1 MWGPQTLCFLVKK
14 NPMKTQDYGYLRTMT
29 INHSDVGVINAPTE
43 RDLDRGVILTLVI
56 PNPHQSPMQVA
67 DSQACPRGLLV
78 GCTRPGKRLQKNE
91 LENPPMP
98 RKMGKS
104 TISTGPWLQYMPGI
118 SHCWCPHYVNRKKKQ
133 TIHPWWSIPE
143 VFDQSPLE
151 PLLLRLNQWL
161 SIICWGLY
169 PKTIALKY
177 LKYTYPREKYT
188 MFWQYWSDN
197 LKLFFCVG
205 YMIDFDKIHHV

>member
-1 MWGPQTLCFLVKK
+1 
-14 NPMKTQDYGYLRTMT
+14 MT

-177 LKYTYPREKYT
+177 LLKYTYPRENIPCFDNIGVTILSCFFVLGIWLILLKFT
-188 MFWQYWSDN
+188 MFKY
-197 LKLFFCVG
+197 LKYHVLTI
-205 YMIDFDKIHHV
+205 YMGH